1 MSLVFNG
8 IYSFHSDVFKEYSDN
23 NLRRKII
30 GRRKVFLKRN
40 RDKTIYPHEDS
51 DNVPAEFVKKMS
63 HDQTLVLIATV
74 EFRDDID
81 IS

>member
-8 IYSFHSDVFKEYSDN
+8 IYSFHLDVFKEYADN

-30 GRRKVFLKRN
+30 ARRKVFKKRN

-51 DNVPAEFVKKMS
+51 DNVPAEFVKQMS
-63 HDQTLVLIATV
+63 HDQTLVQIETV
-74 EFRDDID
+74 ELKDDID
-81 IS
+81 TS